1 VQHRPGGID
10 YIQDDPFHCHNA
22 GVGHSTS
29 EITAEMT
36 TETQRFHE
44 LLKGASKCWRNGR
57 GRETGGC
64 RHNEEREN

>member
-1 VQHRPGGID
+1 M
-10 YIQDDPFHCHNA
+10 
-22 GVGHSTS
+22 GHSTS

-57 GRETGGC
+57 ESKTEGC
-64 RHNEEREN
+64 RHNEERENWRLKDYEEQPDLSSQ